1 MQFIPRFSNTKQPV
15 GYPAIIPNSLQ
26 QNRYLTAELN
36 NILRSPEPETIDNIL
51 KETTIEIRQLLAVD
65 RVAIFRF
72 HPDTNWNG
80 EFIAEDV
87 AEGYVSVLVK
97 QDYQCFGDEPAIL
110 QYHAGQVQAIADIHD
125 TDLKPDCVEI
135 LNQLQVKANLVI
147 PILKEQ
153 ELWGLLC
160 VHHCQSPRLWS
171 SEEIAL
177 TRSIIKQL
185 EDNVKQ
191 AGDSPNPDRQT
202 SVFSHNVD
210 REKALSKTISK
221 IRQSLAIDVLFQSVT
236 TEIRCLLQADRV
248 VIFQFT
254 PDQDCRGEFVAEDV
268 ADHCRSILTQRVYEH
283 SFEAQFNHQY
293 DERRVQVISDIHTA
307 KLSSSYL
314 TVLERFEVRANLV
327 VPILQG
333 EQLWGLLCVHQCE
346 QVRHWSVDDI
356 QFVQQ
361 IVEYLSFALQQLK
374 LLEQLRYQTEQQKSL
389 TGVISRIRESLD
401 LETIFQTTAQEVR
414 QLLKADQVGIFFFQ
428 NEDHWEGQFVAED
441 CGEGITSILE
451 EKIYDHCFGENYAPL
466 YEEGR
471 MYVANNIYE
480 GDISN
485 SYVQKLEQ
493 FGIKANVVSPIM
505 NGSELWGL
513 LCIHQCQGSRQWQPS
528 EIEFIDQIAKHLGVA
543 LEQWS
548 QVEQLKLQAAQLAH
562 VSSREQALEQQKLL
576 SQTIN
581 AIRDSLQIEEI
592 FDTTTKSIQ
601 SLFKTDRVVIYQFNP
616 DWSGQFVAESVAD
629 GWPKLVGTQE
639 IIQDAYLMENQGGRY
654 AQQETVAVDDIYQT
668 DDDAFPMTLLED
680 SQALAYMIVPI
691 MEGSRL
697 WGLLAACQNSRPRH
711 WETDEIDFLAQVSTQ
726 LGVALNQAE
735 AVAQVR
741 EQAAA
746 LQKATD
752 RQRALTLT
760 IDKIRQSLD
769 IDVIFTTT
777 TQEVRQ
783 LLEVERVAIYRFN
796 ADWSGAF
803 VADSIVDGWQPTVPN
818 QTMIQDVF
826 SNPGQDGQLPRNEV
840 FVPISQGEKL
850 WGLLMAYQTSK
861 PRYWDDDEVG
871 LLAQVGTQLGI
882 ALQQAEL
889 LNKTQQQTAKLNQT
903 LQTLKS
909 TQARLVQGEKMAGL
923 GQLAAG
929 IAHEINNPVGFISSN
944 LEPMQEYVTGLL
956 ELLQLYQQQYP
967 EPESIIQ
974 NKIDDIELNFVLE
987 DLPKIMTSMKM
998 GTSRIVDIV
1007 KSMQTFSRVDESAI
1021 KDIDIHQGIDSAL
1034 LILKHRLKARKQRP
1048 TINIIKSYG
1057 NLPLIQ
1063 CYASHLNQVFMN
1075 ILVNAVDAF
1084 DEHEQ
1089 PHDQMPEIQI
1099 STHWQKSQN
1108 CLLIE
1113 VSDNGPGIPEGVLA
1127 NIFNPFFTTKSVG
1140 KGTGL
1145 GLSISYQIVTEM
1157 HQGKLSCQSTLRQ
1170 GTTFYIE
1177 IPLNISGNKKI

>member
-1 MQFIPRFSNTKQPV
+1 MGNPTIATVSCQEHRPFTQE
-15 GYPAIIPNSLQ
+15 NSVIHPPLD
-26 QNRYLTAELN
+26 L
-36 NILRSPEPETIDNIL
+36 EPIFKD
-51 KETTIEIRQLLAVD
+51 TTIEIRQLLAVD
-65 RVAIFRF
+65 RVAIFKF
-72 HPDTNWNG
+72 YPDTHQDG

-87 AEGYVSVLVK
+87 AEGYPSVLAERVYK
-97 QDYQCFGDEPAIL
+97 HVENEQSTV
-110 QYHAGQVQAIADIHD
+110 QYREGQVQAIANIHTANLSPRYLD
-125 TDLKPDCVEI
+125 TLA
-135 LNQLQVKANLVI
+135 QLQVRANLVV
-147 PILKEQ
+147 PILKANN
-153 ELWGLLC
+153 LWGLLC
-160 VHHCQSPRLWS
+160 IHHCQTPRPWQPEDINLVQKVVAQLS
-171 SEEIAL
+171 
-177 TRSIIKQL
+177 RSIQHS
-185 EDNVKQ
+185 ED
-191 AGDSPNPDRQT
+191 SCTRLYPQT
-202 SVFSHNVD
+202 KALNHHID
-210 REKALSKTISK
+210 REEALAKTIGT
-221 IRQSLAIDVLFQSVT
+221 IRQSLDIDVLLQSVT
-236 TEIRCLLQADRV
+236 TEIRQLLTADRTAV
-248 VIFQFT
+248 FQFT
-254 PDQDCRGEFVAEDV
+254 PDQDWEGEFVAEAV
-268 ADHCRSILTQRVYEH
+268 TGSWRSIVTQRIYDHELQK
-283 SFEAQFNHQY
+283 QFATQY
-293 DERRVQVISDIHTA
+293 QEKRIHAVSDIYSA
-307 KLSSSYL
+307 QLSHDYIAI
-314 TVLERFEVRANLV
+314 LERFEVRANLV
-327 VPILQG
+327 IPILQG
-333 EQLWGLLCVHQCE
+333 DQLWGLLCVHQCE
-346 QVRHWSVDDI
+346 HVRPWSVDDVK
-356 QFVQQ
+356 FVQQ
-361 IVEYLSFALQQLK
+361 IVEYLSFALQQLN
-374 LLEQLRYQTEQQKSL
+374 LSEQLRYQTEQQKSL
-389 TGVISRIRESLD
+389 TGVITRIRESLD

-414 QLLKADQVGIFFFQ
+414 QLLKVDQVGIFFLQ
-428 NEDHWEGQFVAED
+428 SEEYWEGQFMAED
-441 CGEGITSILE
+441 CGQGITSVLE
-451 EKIYDHCFGENYAPL
+451 EKIYDHHFGETYAPL
-466 YEEGR
+466 YKAGR
-471 MYVANNIYE
+471 MYILNNIDESSPKDNNYT
-480 GDISN
+480 
-485 SYVQKLEQ
+485 QTLKH

-505 NGSELWGL
+505 NGTELWGL
-513 LCIHQCQGSRQWQPS
+513 LCIHQYQTARQWQLS

-562 VSSREQALEQQKLL
+562 ISSRERALEQQQLL

-581 AIRDSLQIEEI
+581 AIRDSLHIEEI

-601 SLFKTDRVVIYQFNP
+601 SLFKTDRVVIYQFNQ

-629 GWPKLVGTQE
+629 GWPELVNSQS
-639 IIQDAYLMENQGGRY
+639 IVQDAYLMENQGGRY
-654 AQQETVAVDDIYQT
+654 ARQETLAVNDIYQT
-668 DDDAFPMTLLED
+668 DYETCHVTLLED

-691 MEGSRL
+691 MEGNRL
-697 WGLLAACQNSRPRH
+697 WGLLAACQNSHPRH

-735 AVAQVR
+735 TVAQVR

-796 ADWSGAF
+796 SDWSGAF
-803 VADSIVDGWQPTVPN
+803 VADSIVDSWQPAIPN

-826 SNPGQDGQLPRNEV
+826 SKPDQDGQLPRNEV

-889 LNKTQQQTAKLNQT
+889 LNTTQQQTATLNQT

-967 EPESIIQ
+967 DPKPLIQ
-974 NKIDDIELNFVLE
+974 QKIDDIEVDFILE
-987 DLPKIMTSMKM
+987 DLPKIMASMKM
-998 GTSRIVDIV
+998 GATRIVDIV
-1007 KSMQTFSRVDESAI
+1007 QSMQTFSRVDESAI
-1021 KDIDIHQGIDSAL
+1021 KNVDIHQGIDSAL
-1034 LILKHRLKARKQRP
+1034 LILKHRLKDCRHHPK
-1048 TINIIKSYG
+1048 INIVKSYDQ
-1057 NLPLIQ
+1057 LPLIE
-1063 CYASHLNQVFMN
+1063 CHASHLNQVFMN

-1084 DEHEQ
+1084 EEINYLDHKT
-1089 PHDQMPEIQI
+1089 PEIQI

-1108 CLLIE
+1108 TLLIE
-1113 VSDNGPGIPEGVLA
+1113 FLDNGPGMHEDTLA
-1127 NIFNPFFTTKSVG
+1127 NIFNPFFTTKPVG

-1157 HQGKLSCQSTLRQ
+1157 HQGKLSCQSTVGQ
-1170 GTTFYIE
+1170 GTRFQVE
-1177 IPLNISGNKKI
+1177 IPLPPSQASR